1 MEGCGCPLRVYRS
14 PRVQFRFT
22 FSLFPSSYAYR
33 DNFEF
38 ISLSMSGFDLD
49 RVFSVAVH
57 EQAATNPDAPSETA
71 RLLNEFILQFRVGE
85 EFVYR

>member
-1 MEGCGCPLRVYRS
+1 MGVIYASTGVHAFNSDL
-14 PRVQFRFT
+14 
-22 FSLFPSSYAYR
+22 LFPSSYAYR
-33 DNFEF
+33 DNFGF